1 MKQLKI
7 VKNAYS
13 VLVVC
18 LIVLGIV
25 LMLWPKTVLGAI
37 CKILG
42 ILLVVYGLIK
52 VAGYFTDDMYQ
63 LAFQF
68 DLGLGIVSM
77 IGGLVMLFRTEPVL
91 EIVSICI
98 GIFILVDAALKI
110 QTSIDAKRFGLEKW
124 WIILSIALL
133 VAIVGILLITI
144 PFKVTSAMVRGIGIV
159 LCLDGILNLLVVQNT
174 VRIIRRYKL

>member
-52 VAGYFTDDMYQ
+52 VACYFTDDMYQ

-110 QTSIDAKRFGLEKW
+110 QTSIDAKRFGIEKW

-133 VAIVGILLITI
+133 VAIVGILLITT
-144 PFKVTSAMVRGIGIV
+144 PFKAASAMVRGIGIV

-174 VRIIRRYKL
+174 VRMIRRNK